1 MTIGGSIALIVI
13 GAILRFA
20 ISFSPAYVNL
30 RLVGLIVMIGGI
42 IGLIISLAFM
52 TARRR
57 RPVDGAATEIYEER
71 RYHEPQGRDQDPPL

>member
-1 MTIGGSIALIVI
+1 MTIGGSIGLIVI

-30 RLVGLIVMIGGI
+30 RLVGLILMIGGI
-42 IGLIISLAFM
+42 IGLIISLALL

-57 RPVDGAATEIYEER
+57 RPAAFASPAPAR
-71 RYHEPQGRDQDPPL
+71 SDPAVRSRAG

>member
-1 MTIGGSIALIVI
+1 MTIGGSIGLIVI

-30 RLVGLIVMIGGI
+30 RLVGLILMIGGI
-42 IGLIISLAFM
+42 IGLIISLALL

-57 RPVDGAATEIYEER
+57 RPAAGPPAEVYEER
-71 RYHEPQGRDQDPPL
+71 RYTEPPV